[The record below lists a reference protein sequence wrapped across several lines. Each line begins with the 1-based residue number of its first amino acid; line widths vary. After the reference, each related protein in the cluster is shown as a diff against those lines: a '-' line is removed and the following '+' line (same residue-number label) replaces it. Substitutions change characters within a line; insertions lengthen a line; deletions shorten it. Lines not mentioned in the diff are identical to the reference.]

1 MDNRKPLPIT
11 EAEPD
16 ESKRFQNT
24 QTKLVDDRV
33 AGSMLG
39 VTPGTMRKWRV
50 FGSGPKYVKFRGA
63 VRYDTNDIRDFI
75 VTHKV
80 ISTSQSRK
88 SDDP

>member
-11 EAEPD
+11 EAEPN

-50 FGSGPKYVKFRGA
+50 IGSGPKYVKFRGA

-80 ISTSQSRK
+80 SSTSQSREG
-88 SDDP
+88 DDP

>member
-1 MDNRKPLPIT
+1 MRLECHRGGRLMDNRKPLPIT

-39 VTPGTMRKWRV
+39 
-50 FGSGPKYVKFRGA
+50 
-63 VRYDTNDIRDFI
+63 
-75 VTHKV
+75 
-80 ISTSQSRK
+80 
-88 SDDP
+88 